1 MIAATGHDTHARA
14 DYARLREYGIR
25 TVRDGIR
32 WHLIEKSA
40 GRYDFSSALPSIE
53 AARETGAQVIWDLCH
68 YGWPDDLDIFSPEF
82 IRRFARL
89 ARAFARV
96 LADETDD
103 VPYIVPVNEIS
114 FFSWAGATV
123 GVFYP
128 YATGRGP
135 ELKQQL
141 VRAAIEGIEAFWSVT
156 PAARILHTDP
166 MVNIVA
172 DPARP
177 EEREAADGYNHAQF
191 DGWDMLAGRLHP
203 ELGGHQKYLDIIGVN
218 YYPHNQWFYP
228 GGEGMMID
236 RSHPLYRPARD
247 MLRELYARYERP
259 LFISETGTEDEARVE
274 WLRYV
279 CNEVRAAME
288 ARVPIEGICLYPIVN
303 HPGWE
308 DDRHCHNGLC
318 DYASDNGDREIYHP
332 LGSEL
337 LYWRRIFE
345 GSSVNA

>member
-1 MIAATGHDTHARA
+1 MRTTEYLFQSFFLGGFECSTHRTRSGKRLDLIAATGHDTHARA
-14 DYARLREYGIR
+14 DYACLKEYGIR

-40 GRYDFSSALPSIE
+40 GRYDFSSALPLIK
-53 AARETGAQVIWDLCH
+53 AARETGTQVIWDLCH

-89 ARAFARV
+89 ARAFARA
-96 LADETDD
+96 LADETDY

-123 GVFYP
+123 GLFYP

-141 VRAAIEGIEAFWSVT
+141 VRAAIEAVEAFWSVT
-156 PAARILHTDP
+156 PEARILHTDP
-166 MVNIVA
+166 MINIVT

-177 EEREAADGYNHAQF
+177 EEREAAEGYNRAQF

-228 GGEGMMID
+228 GG
-236 RSHPLYRPARD
+236 
-247 MLRELYARYERP
+247 
-259 LFISETGTEDEARVE
+259 
-274 WLRYV
+274 
-279 CNEVRAAME
+279 
-288 ARVPIEGICLYPIVN
+288 
-303 HPGWE
+303 
-308 DDRHCHNGLC
+308 
-318 DYASDNGDREIYHP
+318 
-332 LGSEL
+332 
-337 LYWRRIFE
+337 
-345 GSSVNA
+345 